1 MRFTTGPALPLGL
14 GALALLSLA
23 ACGGGDDPAPGGL
36 PQLAAASPATLSG
49 SCEALATALA
59 GQANTTIASAATVA
73 AGTLTAG
80 GSTTVAAGAPTVG
93 EHCLVKGSMFE
104 GRVGRDGKTYAIG
117 FEMRLPKA
125 WNGRFYYQANGGLDG
140 NVNTAAGALGGGPLT
155 GALAQGFAVISSDA
169 GHKAA
174 DGSTFGLDPQARLD
188 YGYQAV
194 AKLTPMAKES
204 IRRAYGKAPD
214 RSYFGGCSNG
224 GRHAFVAAARYADQ
238 YDGILAGAPGYNLP
252 KAAVASIWGAQ
263 RYATVATG
271 DVTTPAGLATA
282 FTEAERRLVS
292 SKIVERCDALDGA
305 RDGMVTDTAAC
316 QSAFNLA
323 RDVPSCGT
331 AGRDG
336 TCLTDA
342 QKSVVA
348 SIFAGATTS
357 TGAMVYAS
365 FPWDPG
371 ISGGL
376 NPSATS
382 ATGSGIGQW
391 EFFAPLVLD
400 SGSVGQVFSVPPQP
414 LGFNGPAFALTTS
427 VDTLVAG
434 INATDATFTESAMS
448 FMTPPNPTNLAT
460 LKSRGAKMMV
470 YHGVSDPIFSIND
483 TVAWYDGL
491 RASNGGDASNFA
503 KLYPVPGMGHCSG
516 GPATDQFDM
525 LTPLVKWVEQGQAP
539 QAVVASARGAGNVGG
554 VNADLPA
561 TWAANRT
568 RPLCPYPQVARYKGT
583 GSLESADSF
592 SCQ

>member
-23 ACGGGDDPAPGGL
+23 ACGGGDDDPAPGGL
-36 PQLAAASPATLSG
+36 PQLAAASPAPLAG
-49 SCEALATALA
+49 NCEALATALA

-104 GRVGRDGKTYAIG
+104 GRLGLDGKTYAIG

-174 DGSTFGLDPQARLD
+174 DGSSFGLDPQARLD

-271 DVTTPAGLATA
+271 DPATPAGLETA
-282 FTEAERRLVS
+282 FTAAERSLVGQA
-292 SKIVERCDALDGA
+292 VLARCDALDGA
-305 RDGMVTDTAAC
+305 TDGLVQDTAAC

-323 RDVPSCGT
+323 RDVPSCGSS
-331 AGRDG
+331 GRNG

-342 QKSVVA
+342 QKTVVA

-357 TGAMVYAS
+357 TGAAVYAS
-365 FPWDPG
+365 FPWD
-371 ISGGL
+371 SGV
-376 NPSATS
+376 A
-382 ATGSGIGQW
+382 GSGIPFW
-391 EFFAPLVLD
+391 EFTAPLVLD

-414 LGFNGPAFALTTS
+414 VGFNGPAFALNTS
-427 VDTLVAG
+427 IDTLVAG

-460 LKSRGAKMMV
+460 LKNRGAKMMV
-470 YHGVSDPIFSIND
+470 YHGVSDPIFSVND
-483 TVAWYDGL
+483 TAAWYDGL
-491 RASNGGDASNFA
+491 RANNGGDVSSFA
-503 KLYPVPGMGHCSG
+503 KFYPVPGMGHCSG
-516 GPATDQFDM
+516 GPSTDQFDM
-525 LTPLVKWVEQGQAP
+525 LTPLVKWVEQGEAP
-539 QAVVASARGAGNVGG
+539 QAVLASARGAGSVGG

-561 TWAANRT
+561 TWAPNRT
-568 RPLCPYPQVARYKGT
+568 RPLCPYPQVARYNGS

-592 SCQ
+592 SCK